1 MELNGCSHRT
11 WTIPVLAVMQP
22 EEVEVTACQWKID
35 SVKTLARGHL
45 CNILA
50 KNISYSGFSMR
61 YWVGK
66 SLKIIAWFVY
76 FYSIYMYLF
85 TFPIYIFIQ
94 NTFQLQPPPLSTLH
108 SPSSLT
114 PFHLPREW
122 GPLEYPPNKTSQRS
136 DKATKLGEQVGQT
149 DNTLRDIPPLYL
161 FQGPC
166 EDWST
171 FTTYTVGPW
180 PTLCLLFGWWVTL
193 WESPSVQVSW
203 LAGSSN
209 RLPVPSQALN
219 PFPQLFQKTP
229 WALSND
235 RLWVSASFSQ
245 VLDGDSQRTVMLSY
259 CLQV

>member
-11 WTIPVLAVMQP
+11 WKIRVLAVMQP
-22 EEVEVTACQWKID
+22 VEVEFTVCPWEID

-94 NTFQLQPPPLSTLH
+94 YTFQLQPPPLSTLH

-114 PFHLPREW
+114 PFHLPRESGDHLSIPATW
-122 GPLEYPPNKTSQRS
+122 QVRSLLLRS
-136 DKATKLGEQVGQT
+136 DKAAKLEEQVGQT
-149 DNTLRDIPPLYL
+149 DNTLRDFSSLYF
-161 FQGPC
+161 FQDPC

-171 FTTYTVGPW
+171 FTTYMVGPW
-180 PTLCLLFGWWVTL
+180 PTLCLLFSGESLSENLLVYRLVDSLDLLIDFLFLCRPSILSPNSSKWLPKPCPMIGCESLHLSVRCWMETL
-193 WESPSVQVSW
+193 R
-203 LAGSSN
+203 G
-209 RLPVPSQALN
+209 
-219 PFPQLFQKTP
+219 QL
-229 WALSND
+229 
-235 RLWVSASFSQ
+235 
-245 VLDGDSQRTVMLSY
+245 
-259 CLQV
+259 C

>member
-1 MELNGCSHRT
+1 
-11 WTIPVLAVMQP
+11 
-22 EEVEVTACQWKID
+22 
-35 SVKTLARGHL
+35 
-45 CNILA
+45 
-50 KNISYSGFSMR
+50 MR

-85 TFPIYIFIQ
+85 TFPIYICIQ

-114 PFHLPREW
+114 PFHLPRESGDHLSIPQTW
-122 GPLEYPPNKTSQRS
+122 QVKSLLLRS
-136 DKATKLGEQVGQT
+136 DKAAKLEEQVGQT
-149 DNTLRDIPPLYL
+149 DNTLRDFSLYF
-161 FQGPC
+161 FQDPC

-171 FTTYTVGPW
+171 FTTYMVGPW

-209 RLPVPSQALN
+209 RLPVPLQALN
-219 PFPQLFQKTP
+219 PFSSKRLPETCPMIGCGSLHLFQSGAG
-229 WALSND
+229 WRLSED
-235 RLWVSASFSQ
+235 SYAKLLSASITK
-245 VLDGDSQRTVMLSY
+245 DRH
-259 CLQV
+259 

>member
-1 MELNGCSHRT
+1 
-11 WTIPVLAVMQP
+11 MQP

-50 KNISYSGFSMR
+50 KNISYSGFPMR

-66 SLKIIAWFVY
+66 TLKIIGWFLY

-85 TFPIYIFIQ
+85 TFPIYICIQ

-114 PFHLPREW
+114 PFHLPREIGNHLSIPQTW
-122 GPLEYPPNKTSQRS
+122 KIKSLLMRS
-136 DKATKLGEQVGQT
+136 DKAAKLEEQVGQT
-149 DNTLRDIPPLYL
+149 DNTLRDISTFYL
-161 FQGPC
+161 FPVPC
-166 EDWST
+166 EYWST
-171 FTTYTVGPW
+171 FTAYMVGPW

-209 RLPVPSQALN
+209 RLPVPLQALN

-229 WALSND
+229 WALLDD